1 MSLFPVLRG
10 RFAAQSFSSALC
22 AAVVASGAGC
32 VDASAN
38 DAARGEPASTEIVS
52 PPSSATGSAWGAP
65 RSTST
70 PSASANDALLLSQD
84 IAQSRRTAITTAV
97 ELVSPAVVTVQT
109 ETVERVPVD
118 MLEMFFGGR
127 SGQRA
132 RAGIGSGFIVRQD
145 GVIVTNAHVVMGASR
160 ITVALRD
167 GTTYDAKLVGDDDQ
181 NDLAVLRISARN
193 LPVVALGTSSNLLVG
208 EWAIAIGNPFGF
220 ILGNTEPSVSVGVIS
235 AVGRNITARSE
246 GAGMYLDMIQTDAA
260 INPGNSGGPLV
271 NAAGEVIGVN
281 SSIYSPS
288 GGSVGLGFAIPIDR
302 TMRIVDDLVTHGR
315 LRQPWVGIQLELPE
329 LSSARDAVRAVP
341 LVGRIVPGS
350 PAAKAGVRTG
360 DVILRAGG
368 KSIRNPFDWEARL
381 LELRVGE
388 TFPLVVKRG
397 DRDVTVQLT
406 VSDVP
411 EVSAPRVTVLRE
423 LELVTLTE
431 AIREER
437 RIRSREGA
445 LVFKASDRLQSELGI
460 QAGDVIVQI
469 GNTPITSADQAAR
482 AINAYGARGTVQM
495 WFERGGQIFPP
506 ISFRIR

>member
-1 MSLFPVLRG
+1 M
-10 RFAAQSFSSALC
+10 C
-22 AAVVASGAGC
+22 ATLLIGGVSC
-32 VDASAN
+32 VDAAAN
-38 DAARGEPASTEIVS
+38 DEARGEPLEGSATASTAAS
-52 PPSSATGSAWGAP
+52 PPGTWGAP
-65 RSTST
+65 RPAEAPATS
-70 PSASANDALLLSQD
+70 AEDATLLLQQV
-84 IAQSRRTAITTAV
+84 AQSRRTAITTAV

-118 MLEMFFGGR
+118 MFEMFFGGR

-132 RAGIGSGFIVRQD
+132 RAGIGSGFIVRAD
-145 GVIVTNAHVVMGASR
+145 GVIVTNAHVVSGASR

-167 GTTYDAKLVGDDDQ
+167 GTTYDAKLVGEDDQ
-181 NDLAVLRISARN
+181 NDLAVLRISARS
-193 LPVVALGTSSNLLVG
+193 LPVVTLGSSSDLLVG

-368 KSIRNPFDWEARL
+368 KGIRNPFDWEARL

-388 TFPLVVKRG
+388 TFPMVVKRG

-406 VSDVP
+406 VADVP

-423 LELVTLTE
+423 LELVTVTD

-445 LVFKASDRLQSELGI
+445 LVFRASDRLQSELGI
-460 QAGDVIVQI
+460 KSGDVIVQI

-506 ISFRIR
+506 LSFRIK